1 MSHQFRNDF
10 GFVGVVDEME
20 TRKFLNS
27 HSVPSSPVTE
37 PVQISEF
44 PNKTPIPNPVLKVT
58 KWVQGAP
65 TPIQEGLMSPN
76 TELSI

>member
-1 MSHQFRNDF
+1 MEFNMSHQFRIDI

-20 TRKFLNS
+20 TGKFLNFC
-27 HSVPSSPVTE
+27 SVSSLPITE

-44 PNKTPIPNPVLKVT
+44 LNKTPIPNPVLEAT

-65 TPIQEGLMSPN
+65 TPIQEGL
-76 TELSI
+76 